1 MAGMYLGN
9 ASDLASNMGSMF
21 GGTGGNTIIPRFGNF
36 QQAQQ
41 QPTQD
46 QRAMPP
52 PMPQGQS
59 GGMNPLRGSGQQQPM
74 ANNSG
79 PYNPLAPQA
88 IRPTSFGKF
97 DPQYGQNLATNIG
110 QAFQRPQSSTP
121 LQFNPYGNLGD
132 ANVSYPSLGG
142 GNAPLQG
149 LPSTLLQ
156 WAQMFNPTALGTN
169 NPTITS
175 TVQAGK
181 DMLGAF
187 NGK

>member
-21 GGTGGNTIIPRFGNF
+21 GGTGGNNVVPRVSGP

-41 QPTQD
+41 HPT
-46 QRAMPP
+46 PP
-52 PMPQGQS
+52 QQIPQVGAPPVPPQGQS
-59 GGMNPLRGSGQQQPM
+59 GGMNPLRGGQQTM
-74 ANNSG
+74 AQQGSG

-88 IRPTSFGKF
+88 VRPTSFVKF
-97 DPQYGQNLATNIG
+97 DPSYGQNLATNIG
-110 QAFQRPQSSTP
+110 QAFQRPQSNAP

-132 ANVSYPSLGG
+132 ANVPYPSLGG

-156 WAQMFNPTALGTN
+156 WAQMFNTLTPPAPPKQQSG
-169 NPTITS
+169 
-175 TVQAGK
+175 GR
-181 DMLGAF
+181 
-187 NGK
+187 